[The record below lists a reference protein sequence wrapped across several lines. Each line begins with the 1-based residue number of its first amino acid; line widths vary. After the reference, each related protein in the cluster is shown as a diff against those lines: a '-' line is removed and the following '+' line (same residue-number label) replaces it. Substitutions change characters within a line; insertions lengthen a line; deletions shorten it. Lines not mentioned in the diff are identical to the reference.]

1 MDTKGE
7 EGVGGTGA
15 WGSRLSRIEVCVR
28 CVLSRV
34 RLFCDPVDCDPPG
47 SSAHG
52 ISPGKNAGVGCHFLL
67 QGIFPPQGLNLGL
80 PGSSSPSPGKPVP
93 CWRCEW
99 DR

>member
-7 EGVGGTGA
+7 EGVGGTGT

-67 QGIFPPQGLNLGL
+67 QGIFPTQGLNPRVLHCRQILYSLSHLGSGRL
-80 PGSSSPSPGKPVP
+80 
-93 CWRCEW
+93 
-99 DR
+99 